1 MRKRTPGLAVY
12 GLADPLRPRQT
23 GVLASGGLHVL
34 VP

>member
-12 GLADPLRPRQT
+12 GLPTRCARARP
-23 GVLASGGLHVL
+23 GFLPSGGLHVL